1 MRDYCKTAKVVG
13 KTRKTTDEFKRRP
26 GDFRKRRKEKN
37 IK

>member
-1 MRDYCKTAKVVG
+1 MRDYCKTAEVVG
-13 KTRKTTDEFKRRP
+13 KKWKTTDEFKRRS